1 MLPGLLQAIVWVTS
15 GILIALGGGL
25 IWRDY
30 ARRRRVA
37 AIQLVRPE
45 PPTAEPAGVDAGLAD
60 VTIGPAHYG
69 LNEPTVKTAA
79 SARPARAGEG
89 LADLD
94 RAITRITDEGDD
106 EAEGPELPRDPGL
119 PRTWQ
124 DIQGNLTIAVNR
136 INASLER
143 VGLEVAAPGEPGWR
157 FGNRGYG
164 VYRRIYMSG
173 ESIAWMRFDVGHD
186 RRVYCRVRAHKSEL
200 SLLNNSVDVSSV
212 RLTDTAATDFVSR
225 AVKSVAEYAAW
236 IVPKQ
241 RAERQHSEDAWSEI
255 ATLVTDAL
263 TATDGALAPVGA
275 ALVPA
280 GRAAWDGEHGRHQ
293 LVAHVTAHQ
302 RPVARMH
309 IERIDD
315 EIEIAV
321 GVPDARLLDLGRR
334 RRVTIAGS
342 TTLSLAEVMASCA
355 WPAIAEAQA
364 QRVSA

>member
-1 MLPGLLQAIVWVTS
+1 MLPGLFQAIVWVTS
-15 GILIALGGGL
+15 GILIAIGGGL
-25 IWRDY
+25 VWRDY
-30 ARRRRVA
+30 ARRRRLA
-37 AIQLVRPE
+37 AIALVRPDL
-45 PPTAEPAGVDAGLAD
+45 PSAEPTVVEGLAD
-60 VTIGPAHYG
+60 VIISPVNYGLDGPA
-69 LNEPTVKTAA
+69 TSTATPK
-79 SARPARAGEG
+79 RPVRAGEG

-94 RAITRITDEGDD
+94 RAISRITDEVDD
-106 EAEGPELPRDPGL
+106 EIDGPELARDPAL

-124 DIQGNLTIAVNR
+124 AIEGNLMIAISR
-136 INASLER
+136 INASLKR
-143 VGLEVAAPGEPGWR
+143 IGLEIAAPGEPGWR

-186 RRVYCRVRAHKSEL
+186 RKAYCRVRAHKSEL
-200 SLLNNSVDVSSV
+200 AMLNNTVDASTV

-241 RAERQHSEDAWSEI
+241 RAERQYSDDSWGEV

-263 TATDGALAPVGA
+263 AATHGALAPVGA
-275 ALVPA
+275 ALIPA
-280 GRAAWDGEHGRHQ
+280 GPAAWDVEHGRHR
-293 LVAHVTAHQ
+293 LVAHVTANQ
-302 RPVARMH
+302 RSVARMH
-309 IERIDD
+309 VERIGDD
-315 EIEIAV
+315 IEIAV

-334 RRVTIAGS
+334 RRVPIAGL
-342 TTLSLAEVMASCA
+342 TTLSLAEIMASCA